1 MLFRKIATILLL
13 SFLFFNWV
21 GYWLFISWVESH
33 EETLLESRLEDGRY
47 DRSQLILVKISADHL
62 PYSNAS
68 TSFDREGGKVD
79 IGNLHYRY
87 VGKRLFNDSVE
98 FLCLPDRE
106 ASRFQ
111 NVKNSLLS
119 LVNDL
124 QNTGHSKVPGSG
136 NSGKIASNV
145 LKVCFPVPHGLTVNG
160 FPVLLSHAAA
170 YAGTTLSPGYSRI
183 SKQPPRPDGIL

>member
-21 GYWLFISWVESH
+21 GYWLFISWIQSH

-62 PYSNAS
+62 PYGNSS
-68 TSFDREGGKVD
+68 TAFDREGGKVD

-87 VGKRLFNDSVE
+87 IGKRLYNDSVE

-106 ASRFQ
+106 ANRFQ
-111 NVKNSLLS
+111 TVKNNFFS

-124 QNTGHSKVPGSG
+124 QNAGHSKLPAS
-136 NSGKIASNV
+136 SGKIASNI
-145 LKVCFPVPHGLTVNG
+145 LKVCFPVPQGLTFNSYPIHLPQSGAFPDATVTPG
-160 FPVLLSHAAA
+160 FSHIF
-170 YAGTTLSPGYSRI
+170 R
-183 SKQPPRPDGIL
+183 QPPRPDGWL

>member
-21 GYWLFISWVESH
+21 GYWLFISWIQSH

-62 PYSNAS
+62 PYGNAS
-68 TSFDREGGKVD
+68 TAFDREGGKVD

-87 VGKRLFNDSVE
+87 IGKRLYNDSVE

-106 ASRFQ
+106 ANRFQ
-111 NVKNSLLS
+111 NVKNNFFS

-124 QNTGHSKVPGSG
+124 QNTGHSKVPGQGS
-136 NSGKIASNV
+136 SGKIASNV
-145 LKVCFPVPHGLTVNG
+145 LKVCFPVPHGFTVTG
-160 FPVLLSHAAA
+160 FPVLLSHAAVHTGA
-170 YAGTTLSPGYSRI
+170 TLSPGYSRI
-183 SKQPPRPDGIL
+183 FRQPPRPDGWL

>member
-21 GYWLFISWVESH
+21 GYWLFISWIESH

-47 DRSQLILVKISADHL
+47 DRSQLILVRISADHL
-62 PYSNAS
+62 PYSNSS
-68 TSFDREGGKVD
+68 TAFDHEGGKVD

-106 ASRFQ
+106 ANRFQ
-111 NVKNSLLS
+111 NARNNFFS

-124 QNTGHSKVPGSG
+124 QNTGHSKVPGS
-136 NSGKIASNV
+136 SGKIASNV

-160 FPVLLSHAAA
+160 LAIPHSHTMID
-170 YAGTTLSPGYSRI
+170 AGATLSPGHSCTFR
-183 SKQPPRPDGIL
+183 QPPRPGGLI